1 MNSSMIFPFLLI
13 TLLCADTFIFGFSY
27 GLDRVKIPLSSLS
40 LISCISGLTLTLSF
54 LSGDRLLT
62 LLPPFLKTCLPFAV
76 LLLLSLYKIYDALP
90 ALHRPKGPLTSEALS
105 RKINQKEAQLLSWNE
120 AALLAVTLSI
130 DNISRIEHWHLSPA
144 CFSFTVLLRVDP
156 WCCHMGR
163 MALRPP
169 PLQTLFPQSFDY
181 QCTSP
186 ARTCFCPAAVKRH
199 NSSCTASGVSERI

>member
-76 LLLLSLYKIYDALP
+76 LLLLSLYKIYDALIV
-90 ALHRPKGPLTSEALS
+90 RKALS
-105 RKINQKEAQLLSWNE
+105 PPKPFPGKSIRRK
-120 AALLAVTLSI
+120 
-130 DNISRIEHWHLSPA
+130 H
-144 CFSFTVLLRVDP
+144 SF
-156 WCCHMGR
+156 
-163 MALRPP
+163 
-169 PLQTLFPQSFDY
+169 FPGM
-181 QCTSP
+181 
-186 ARTCFCPAAVKRH
+186 KRH
-199 NSSCTASGVSERI
+199 FLPSLCQLTTSLSD

>member
-90 ALHRPKGPLTSEALS
+90 ALHRP
-105 RKINQKEAQLLSWNE
+105 
-120 AALLAVTLSI
+120 
-130 DNISRIEHWHLSPA
+130 
-144 CFSFTVLLRVDP
+144 
-156 WCCHMGR
+156 
-163 MALRPP
+163 
-169 PLQTLFPQSFDY
+169 
-181 QCTSP
+181 
-186 ARTCFCPAAVKRH
+186 
-199 NSSCTASGVSERI
+199 

>member
-62 LLPPFLKTCLPFAV
+62 LLPPFLKT
-76 LLLLSLYKIYDALP
+76 
-90 ALHRPKGPLTSEALS
+90 SEALS

-130 DNISRIEHWHLSPA
+130 DNISVGLSIGTCHLPVFLLLSYSVLIHGAAIWGGWLLGHHLSRRCSHKLSIISA
-144 CFSFTVLLRVDP
+144 LLLL
-156 WCCHMGR
+156 
-163 MALRPP
+163 ALAFAQLR
-169 PLQTLFPQSFDY
+169 
-181 QCTSP
+181 
-186 ARTCFCPAAVKRH
+186 
-199 NSSCTASGVSERI
+199 

>member
-76 LLLLSLYKIYDALP
+76 LLLLSLYKIYDA
-90 ALHRPKGPLTSEALS
+90 RKALS
-105 RKINQKEAQLLSWNE
+105 PQKPFPGKSIRRK
-120 AALLAVTLSI
+120 
-130 DNISRIEHWHLSPA
+130 H
-144 CFSFTVLLRVDP
+144 SF
-156 WCCHMGR
+156 
-163 MALRPP
+163 
-169 PLQTLFPQSFDY
+169 FPGM
-181 QCTSP
+181 
-186 ARTCFCPAAVKRH
+186 KRH
-199 NSSCTASGVSERI
+199 FLPSPCQLTTSLSD

>member
-27 GLDRVKIPLSSLS
+27 GLDRVKIPLTSLS

-90 ALHRPKGPLTSEALS
+90 ALHRLKGPLTSEALS

-130 DNISRIEHWHLSPA
+130 DNISVGLSIGTCHLP
-144 CFSFTVLLRVDP
+144 VDP
-156 WCCHMGR
+156 WCCHMGW

-169 PLQTLFPQSFDY
+169 PLQALFPQSFDY
-181 QCTSP
+181 QCTSS